1 MDAMVLQ
8 EVMEA
13 ESTTSTDLGA
23 QEQISQSA
31 RQAMNDVGQA
41 ANDAV
46 QGDLGALWK
55 LVESYAA
62 PAVAALLM
70 LVVGY
75 FAAKLLS
82 RMASMPVRRKVDE
95 TLGRFT
101 GKLIFYSIM
110 LFTILGVLGMFGVS
124 VTSFAAVIGA
134 AGFAI
139 GLAFQGTLSNFSA
152 GVLLLVFRPF
162 KVGDIITAGGVSAKV
177 DEIDLFV
184 TTLNTS
190 DNRRFIVPNSQI
202 TGSTIENVSFHSER
216 RVDLTI
222 GVDYNA
228 CLETTRRVLGEAVE
242 CQREKMIEGEGRG
255 FQVVLSELG
264 DSAVIWTLRFW
275 TTRDDYWTV
284 REQLLADVKNGLDRA
299 GIGIPFPQMDV
310 HLHQEA
316 A

>member
-1 MDAMVLQ
+1 MLVQ
-8 EVMEA
+8 EAAGVD
-13 ESTTSTDLGA
+13 SSTSTELDA
-23 QEQISQSA
+23 QQQLSQSA

-41 ANDAV
+41 ANDAIH
-46 QGDLGALWK
+46 GDFWSLGK
-55 LVESYAA
+55 LVEQYAV
-62 PAVAALLM
+62 PAITALLV
-70 LVVGY
+70 LVIGY

-82 RMASMPVRRKVDE
+82 RMASLPVRRKVDE

-101 GKLIFYSIM
+101 GKLVFYSIM

-162 KVGDIITAGGVSAKV
+162 KVGDVISAGGVSAKV

-184 TTLNTS
+184 TTLNTP

-202 TGSTIENVSFHSER
+202 TGATIENVSFHSER

-222 GVDYNA
+222 GVEYSA
-228 CLETTRRVLGEAVE
+228 CLDQTRLVLGEAVA
-242 CQREKMIEGEGRG
+242 CQRDKMIEGEGRE
-255 FQVVLSELG
+255 FQVVLSDLG
-264 DSAVIWTLRFW
+264 DSAVVWTVRFW
-275 TTRDDYWTV
+275 THRDDYWSV
-284 REQLLADVKNGLDRA
+284 REQLLTDIKNGLDQA

-310 HLHQEA
+310 HLHQQA
-316 A
+316 G

>member
-1 MDAMVLQ
+1 MALQ
-8 EVMEA
+8 ETTGA
-13 ESTTSTDLGA
+13 ESTASTGA
-23 QEQISQSA
+23 DAQQQLSDTA
-31 RQAMNDVGQA
+31 RQAVDDVGQA
-41 ANDAV
+41 ANDAM
-46 QGDLGALWK
+46 QGDFWSLWK
-55 LVESYAA
+55 LVEAYAV
-62 PAVAALLM
+62 PAITALLV
-70 LVVGY
+70 LVIGY

-101 GKLIFYSIM
+101 GKLVFYSIM

-134 AGFAI
+134 AGFAV

-162 KVGDIITAGGVSAKV
+162 KVGDVISAGGVSAKV

-184 TTLNTS
+184 TTLNTP
-190 DNRRFIVPNSQI
+190 DNRRFIVPNGQI

-222 GVDYNA
+222 GVDYAA
-228 CLETTRRVLGEAVE
+228 CLDQTRRVLGEAVE
-242 CQREKMIEGEGRG
+242 CQREKMVEGEGRE
-255 FQVVLSELG
+255 FQVVLSDLG
-264 DSAVIWTLRFW
+264 DSAVVWTVRFW
-275 TTRDDYWTV
+275 THRDDYWSV
-284 REQLLADVKNGLDRA
+284 REQLLADVKNGLDQA

-310 HLHQEA
+310 HMHQQTA
-316 A
+316 